1 MSDDRRSHAT
11 GQQPDERKL
20 EQAREAI
27 ADAKRTA
34 REDQRVI
41 DEQDATEILPTDP
54 PSRETGFSP
63 S

>member
-1 MSDDRRSHAT
+1 MSDDRPGRTT

-20 EQAREAI
+20 DEAREAI
-27 ADAKRTA
+27 KDAKRA
-34 REDQRVI
+34 AAEDQDVI
-41 DEQDATEILPTDP
+41 DQQDATEVLPTDP